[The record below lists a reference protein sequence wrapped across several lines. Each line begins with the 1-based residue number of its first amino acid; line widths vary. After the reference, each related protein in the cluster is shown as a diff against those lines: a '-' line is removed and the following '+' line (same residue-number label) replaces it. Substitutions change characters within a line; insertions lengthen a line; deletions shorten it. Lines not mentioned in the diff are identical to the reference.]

1 VEMITFKEVF
11 IPKYLERLNHK
22 ILQELQEKLP
32 DKGFF
37 AEMITQ
43 ADDIVTNIVKE
54 ECNG

>member
-1 VEMITFKEVF
+1 MITFKEAF

-43 ADDIVTNIVKE
+43 SD
-54 ECNG
+54 